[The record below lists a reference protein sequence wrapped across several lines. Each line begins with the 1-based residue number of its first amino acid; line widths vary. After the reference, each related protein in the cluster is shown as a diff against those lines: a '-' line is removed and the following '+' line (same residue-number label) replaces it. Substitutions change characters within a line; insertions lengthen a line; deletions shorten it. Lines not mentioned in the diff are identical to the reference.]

1 MFKCNFGRVVEA
13 MKVAWVVT
21 GAGHFLKE
29 CLEIVEKNKD
39 KINLF
44 LSSAGIEV
52 IKMYKYGDFLER
64 RDINIV
70 KDYKSSSPSCGA
82 FAAGRYD
89 LLVIAPATS
98 NTVAKCAL
106 GIADSL
112 PSNLFSQAGKSKVPI
127 LVLPSDVSP
136 RIESLTPTG
145 RRIMVYPRPVDL
157 QHLRTLKTFP
167 GVRVAND
174 LRELEDCLKFYL

>member
-1 MFKCNFGRVVEA
+1 

-82 FAAGRYD
+82 FAARRYD
-89 LLVIAPATS
+89 LLV
-98 NTVAKCAL
+98 
-106 GIADSL
+106 
-112 PSNLFSQAGKSKVPI
+112 QHSKRLQVELAI
-127 LVLPSDVSP
+127 LWSICCRKIRSFGHSACDFEYS
-136 RIESLTPTG
+136 G
-145 RRIMVYPRPVDL
+145 
-157 QHLRTLKTFP
+157 
-167 GVRVAND
+167 
-174 LRELEDCLKFYL
+174 